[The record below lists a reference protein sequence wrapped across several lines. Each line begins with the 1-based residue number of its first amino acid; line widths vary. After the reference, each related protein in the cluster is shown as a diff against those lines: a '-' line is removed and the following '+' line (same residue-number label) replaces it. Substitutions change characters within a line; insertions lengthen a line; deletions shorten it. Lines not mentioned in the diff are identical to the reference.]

1 VPHPPF
7 SALAEVY
14 DLIMADVDYDAWLE
28 FILREAGRR
37 GFPGRDVLELGCG
50 TGNLAIPLAER
61 GYRLTGID
69 RSPEMLAVARA
80 KGPAID
86 WRLGEF
92 ESFALGRRFG
102 LALSVFDS
110 LNNLTTRERFLAAA
124 GRVRAHLLPGGLF
137 LFDVNTSLG
146 LQDLWEGGLVEGWA
160 GEVYYR
166 WRHSYDPERKLARV
180 EAFCDTGKRRFTEV
194 HFERPFDTDEVQ
206 ELLARAGFGE
216 VETLAFPDGSAAT
229 AEAERIWVVAR
240 PA

>member
-14 DLIMADVDYDAWLE
+14 DLIMADVDYEAWLG

-50 TGNLAIPLAER
+50 TGNLAIPLAEQ
-61 GYRLTGID
+61 GFLVTGID
-69 RSPEMLAVARA
+69 GSAEMLAVARA
-80 KGPAID
+80 KCPAID
-86 WRLGEF
+86 WRLAEF

-124 GRVRAHLLPGGLF
+124 RRVRAHLLPGGLF
-137 LFDVNTSLG
+137 LFDVNTSAG

-160 GEVYYR
+160 GEIHYR
-166 WRHSYDPERKLARV
+166 WRHSYDPERELARV
-180 EAFCDTGKRRFTEV
+180 EAFCDTGTRSFTEV
-194 HFERPFDTDEVQ
+194 HFERPFDADEVE
-206 ELLARAGFGE
+206 ELLVAAGFGE
-216 VETLAFPDGSAAT
+216 VEALAFPDGSAA
-229 AEAERIWVVAR
+229 APDAERIWVIAR